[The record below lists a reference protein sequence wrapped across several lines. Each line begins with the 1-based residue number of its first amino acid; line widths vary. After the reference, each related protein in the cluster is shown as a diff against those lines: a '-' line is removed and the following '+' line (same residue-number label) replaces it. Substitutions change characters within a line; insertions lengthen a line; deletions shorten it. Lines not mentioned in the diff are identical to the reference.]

1 MSTIAAGT
9 TSGTA
14 LVNTGDTTGQLVFQT
29 NGTTTALTLTTAQ
42 NATFA
47 GTISDPAG
55 NLRAIPKS
63 GSAKTGS
70 YTLATTD
77 VGEFIEVGSGGSVT
91 IPDATFSAGDA
102 VVIFNNTTG
111 SITITCTITTAYI
124 GGTDSDKATVSL
136 ATRGVANIL
145 FISGTV
151 CVITGNVS

>member
-9 TSGTA
+9 TGTTA
-14 LVNTGDTTGQLVFQT
+14 LQSTGDTTGNLVLQT

-42 NATFA
+42 AANFTGVVSDAA
-47 GTISDPAG
+47 GK
-55 NLRAIPKS
+55 LRAIPQS
-63 GSAKTGS
+63 GAAQTTS

-77 VGEFIEVGSGGSVT
+77 VGQFIQVGASGSIV
-91 IPDATFSAGDA
+91 IPDATFSTGD
-102 VVIFNNTTG
+102 VVSVFNNTSG

-124 GGTDSDKATVSL
+124 GGTDADKATVSL
-136 ATRGVANIL
+136 ATRGICTIL